1 MKKSIF
7 IAILI
12 IVALLMII
20 GGNSGDGSGCQC
32 NVSTAKVSDAK
43 ICDSMTEGVCEQD
56 MPELL
61 VSTPKIFVSCRLKY
75 AVSNTKVKYSWMYY
89 GETKIEIDTVI
100 YDTGDRIGNLDLY
113 SSLSK
118 PANDWPKGVYEV
130 IIQIQTDNAKPLV
143 KQFNIK

>member
-1 MKKSIF
+1 
-7 IAILI
+7 
-12 IVALLMII
+12 
-20 GGNSGDGSGCQC
+20 
-32 NVSTAKVSDAK
+32 
-43 ICDSMTEGVCEQD
+43 MTEAVCPQD
-56 MPELL
+56 FPELPA
-61 VSTPKIFVSCRLKY
+61 STPKIFVSCRLKY
-75 AVSNTKVKYSWMYY
+75 SVSNTKVKFSWMYY
-89 GETKIEIDTVI
+89 GETKIKIDTVV

>member
-1 MKKSIF
+1 
-7 IAILI
+7 
-12 IVALLMII
+12 
-20 GGNSGDGSGCQC
+20 
-32 NVSTAKVSDAK
+32 
-43 ICDSMTEGVCEQD
+43 MTEGVCEQD

-100 YDTGDRIGNLDLY
+100 YDIGDRIGNLDLY